1 MSEGNNVEIIKDLLS
16 RKLSKNT
23 FIDSI
28 KSDIG
33 ELIHIKKKKQNSN
46 ELKSLSDLTYGK
58 DNKYLIRILLLLD
71 IEVLVNQ
78 NKENSRFPFH
88 LFKKDKITSLEHI
101 HPQNPD
107 SIDTEEERCIT
118 WLKSHK
124 LSLKHLTT
132 NTVEQKVK
140 IEELLDAIEKLIKQ
154 FNSQTFKTVYSD
166 VIDIYSEI
174 SDIKDS
180 EIDTLYNLALVDK
193 DTNSSLNNSFF
204 DIKRE
209 ILKENKLRKYIPICT
224 QRVFSKYYSSSPNEM
239 IFWSNDDR
247 KSYFNKIENVYKK
260 FIELKKD

>member
-1 MSEGNNVEIIKDLLS
+1 MVFEWYNDHSQYHYIGYLLAMSEGNNVEIIKDLLS

-180 EIDTLYNLALVDK
+180 EIDTLYNLARPSGLCVI
-193 DTNSSLNNSFF
+193 TRS
-204 DIKRE
+204 
-209 ILKENKLRKYIPICT
+209 
-224 QRVFSKYYSSSPNEM
+224 
-239 IFWSNDDR
+239 
-247 KSYFNKIENVYKK
+247 
-260 FIELKKD
+260 